1 MQIAPTPPTAPTVNI
16 EQPALIARDGY
27 ELGAT
32 LYTPDST
39 ALGTVI
45 VHGAT
50 AVPAGFYRRFAE
62 FLAGRGMR
70 VLTYDYR
77 GVGRS
82 RPASLR
88 GFRARMSD
96 WALLD
101 ADAAHALVRTLFP
114 GEPVATIGHSFGG
127 QLIGLSDASH
137 DVRGT
142 LLFGSQ
148 LGYYGH
154 WKPRDRFRLGFIWRA
169 VVPTVTK
176 SLGYLPGKL
185 GMGED
190 LPRGVAEEWA
200 TWCSHPDYLMGPN
213 PDARARFAR
222 FDKPMVLYSASD
234 DAYAPAPAVRAL
246 LASLPNAPVE
256 HRTLTPESYGGAP
269 IGHFGFFK
277 PRFEATVWE
286 DAAAF
291 LRSALGA
298 EPSTACA

>member
-1 MQIAPTPPTAPTVNI
+1 MQIASTPRTEPAVNI
-16 EQPALIARDGY
+16 EQPALVARDGY

-32 LYTPDST
+32 LYAPSEG

-62 FLAGRGMR
+62 FLAGHGMR

-82 RPASLR
+82 KPTSLR
-88 GFRARMSD
+88 GFSARMSD

-101 ADAAHALVRTLFP
+101 ADAAHALVRAAFP

-127 QLIGLSDASH
+127 QLIGLLDASH
-137 DVRGT
+137 EVRGT

-154 WKPRDRFRLGFIWRA
+154 WKSLDRLRLGVIWRA
-169 VVPTVTK
+169 VVPTLTA
-176 SLGYLPGKL
+176 SFGYLPGKL

-200 TWCSHPDYLMGPN
+200 TWCTHPDYLMGPN

-222 FDKPMVLYSASD
+222 FDKPTVLYSASD
-234 DAYAPAPAVRAL
+234 DAYAPEAAVRAL
-246 LASLPNAPVE
+246 IASLSSAPVE
-256 HRTLTPESYGGAP
+256 HRTLSPAAFGGAP

-277 PRFEATVWE
+277 PRFEATMWC
-286 DAAAF
+286 DAASF
-291 LRSALGA
+291 LQSALRA
-298 EPSTACA
+298 ELPVSYH